1 MRSTAIVA
9 MLSDW
14 QFGGAT
20 VGVGVGLGVG
30 PFAQGGLD
38 EALGLSVGLG
48 RVRPGENLAQ
58 ARRAQAVRKA
68 FDR

>member
-1 MRSTAIVA
+1 MRSMPIVA
-9 MLSDW
+9 MQPDW

-20 VGVGVGLGVG
+20 VGVSVGLGVG

-48 RVRPGENLAQ
+48 RVGPGEDLAQ
-58 ARRAQAVRKA
+58 A
-68 FDR
+68 